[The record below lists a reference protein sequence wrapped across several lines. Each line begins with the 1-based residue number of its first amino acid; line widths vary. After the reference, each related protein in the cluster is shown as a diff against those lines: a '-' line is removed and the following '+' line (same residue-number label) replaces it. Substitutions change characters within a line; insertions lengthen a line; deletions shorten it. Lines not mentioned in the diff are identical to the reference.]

1 MSKNPN
7 QTAYMYASSRIRAL
21 EAGIVGRDRIEQL
34 VDAADVSELYTR
46 LEEAGVTLV
55 RDEGGKVLS
64 EPTLLGML
72 KSSLDHVVDAAPV
85 PELYDFLR
93 YPYDCNNIKAAIKC
107 YLRKLSPEGMLFD
120 LGTVSAEDVAE
131 MPVKG
136 EFSGLPHAMA
146 EAAPLAL
153 QAYKK
158 TGNPRAIDLILDK
171 ACFADMLACVVA
183 GGEEMHV
190 RLVRMQIDLTNA
202 MICLRLVRMGGGEQ
216 AKMLLDEALLEGGT
230 LTRQTLLAAYD
241 GGESALIDCLGR
253 GGYDKL
259 ASALRE
265 SDGSAAAAERAVDDY
280 RMELLRTVKY
290 TPFGAPIL
298 SAYFYAQEY
307 AVKNIRIVIAAKN
320 AGLDPQTIRER
331 IRTSYV

>member
-34 VDAADVSELYTR
+34 VDAKDTAELYAR
-46 LEEAGVTLV
+46 LEEFGVTLAH
-55 RDEGGKVLS
+55 DEQGHVLS

-72 KSSLDHVVDAAPV
+72 KRSLDHVLEAAPA

-107 YLRKLSPEGMLFD
+107 YIRKLSPEGMLFD
-120 LGTVSAEDVAE
+120 LGTVSVEDVAK
-131 MPVKG
+131 MPAKG

-153 QAYKK
+153 QAYEK

-171 ACFADMLACVVA
+171 ACFADMLACA
-183 GGEEMHV
+183 KRGGEELHV

-216 AKMLLDEALLEGGT
+216 GKMLLDEAMLEGGT
-230 LTRQTLLAAYD
+230 LTRQTLLAAFD
-241 GGESALIDCLGR
+241 GGESAVIDCLGR
-253 GGYDKL
+253 GGYDKP
-259 ASALRE
+259 AIALRE
-265 SDGSAAAAERAVDDY
+265 SDGSLASAERAVDDC
-280 RMELLRTVKY
+280 RMELVRTVKY

-307 AVKNIRIVIAAKN
+307 AVKNIRIIIAAKN

>member
-34 VDAADVSELYTR
+34 VEARDVAELYTR
-46 LEEAGVTLV
+46 LEEAGVALV
-55 RDEGGKVLS
+55 RDEDGQVLS

-72 KSSLDHVVDAAPV
+72 KGALNNVYEAAPA
-85 PELYDFLR
+85 PALYDFLR

-107 YLRKLSPEGMLFD
+107 YLRKLDPAGMMFE
-120 LGTVSAEDVAE
+120 LGTVSAEVVAQ
-131 MPVKG
+131 MPVLG
-136 EFSGLPHAMA
+136 DYTGLPCAMA
-146 EAAPLAL
+146 QAAPLAL
-153 QAYKK
+153 QAYEK

-171 ACFADMLACVVA
+171 ACFADMLACVTA
-183 GGEEMHV
+183 GGEELHV
-190 RLVRMQIDLTNA
+190 RLVRMQIDLINA

-216 AKMLLDEALLEGGT
+216 GRMLLEEALLAGGT
-230 LTRQTLLAAYD
+230 LSAQTLLAAYE
-241 GGESALIDCLGR
+241 GGESAVIDCLAR

-259 ASALRE
+259 AIALRE

-280 RMELLRTVKY
+280 RMELVRTVKY

-307 AVKNIRIVIAAKN
+307 AVKNIRIIIAAKN
-320 AGLDPQTIRER
+320 AGLAPQTIRER